1 MSLLKRRSQFYRML
15 ATLEGAGLP
24 RVRALEQSYPWPF
37 DRAAHTMAALIGRQ
51 GVTLSEAM
59 TEHPRLFSQFE
70 RSLVR
75 VGEQTGRV
83 EQVFRSL
90 AEWYELVNR
99 LRSQV
104 IGSLLYPI
112 FLYHFAAVAIPAI
125 SCIMGTATMAGAF
138 RQMIGML
145 AVPYG
150 LAFCWF
156 VVKPALFPGGIP
168 VAPAVARTL
177 LAVPLL
183 GTVAYK
189 LNTTRFFRALGLA
202 LNAGMGAAAAVRLAS
217 SGCTNS
223 FLRARALRVAEKIE
237 RRGCPFVEAF
247 REELLYRER
256 GSLIVAMM
264 DTAEIAGSPDT
275 MAEKIA
281 QIYGEEAE
289 ELLKRI
295 AKLGPV
301 VLYLILAIYMAMQI
315 IRFYASYFGQ
325 IQELLE

>member
-104 IGSLLYPI
+104 IVLVAVLTGFAVAWCGMISFISLVAPHLVRTMGGPDQRQVI
-112 FLYHFAAVAIPAI
+112 PRSMLMGGLLLLVADTVARCIAIPAEVPVGI
-125 SCIMGTATMAGAF
+125 FTA
-138 RQMIGML
+138 
-145 AVPYG
+145 
-150 LAFCWF
+150 
-156 VVKPALFPGGIP
+156 
-168 VAPAVARTL
+168 
-177 LAVPLL
+177 LL
-183 GTVAYK
+183 GSP
-189 LNTTRFFRALGLA
+189 FFLILLR
-202 LNAGMGAAAAVRLAS
+202 NARGRLA
-217 SGCTNS
+217 
-223 FLRARALRVAEKIE
+223 
-237 RRGCPFVEAF
+237 
-247 REELLYRER
+247 
-256 GSLIVAMM
+256 
-264 DTAEIAGSPDT
+264 
-275 MAEKIA
+275 
-281 QIYGEEAE
+281 
-289 ELLKRI
+289 
-295 AKLGPV
+295 
-301 VLYLILAIYMAMQI
+301 
-315 IRFYASYFGQ
+315 
-325 IQELLE
+325 